1 VTADVAPVQAK
12 ETSFKPS
19 LFQDAYAQNN
29 LDRSFQ
35 HYLEDEQR
43 RLAFIFSPFSQFDF
57 NSWFAYS
64 DFSLNVESSADKVN
78 LFSDIELA
86 STETPPSNAEP
97 NAQKPLS
104 ASEQAVDQIAAYF
117 AKPSQSTLQGLLMK
131 TGWLVPNLEA
141 SPQLFLAQLQGKLL
155 NKLDLQFLVDQI
167 LSQVKIVKEK
177 GKVELT
183 LGLKPENLG
192 EILLTLTSRSGMV
205 SIQIQAP
212 EETRK
217 LIEAELKELELAL
230 KRAKVNL
237 AEIKIL
243 ATKEVDKHA

>member
-1 VTADVAPVQAK
+1 MTADVAPVQVK
-12 ETSFKPS
+12 ETSLNPS
-19 LFQDAYAQNN
+19 LFQDSSAQNN
-29 LDRSFQ
+29 LDHSFQ
-35 HYLEDEQR
+35 QYLEEEQR
-43 RLAFIFSPFSQFDF
+43 RLAFVFSPFSQFNF
-57 NSWFAYS
+57 NSWFAYP
-64 DFSLNVESSADKVN
+64 DFSLHSESSADKLN

-86 STETPPSNAEP
+86 SPETSTSNIQS
-97 NAQKPLS
+97 NTQKPLPV
-104 ASEQAVDQIAAYF
+104 SEQNVDQLALYF
-117 AKPSQSTLQGLLMK
+117 TRPSQSTLQALLIK

-141 SPQLFLAQLQGKLL
+141 SSQFYLAQLEGKLL

-183 LGLKPENLG
+183 LGLRPENLG
-192 EILLTLTSRSGMV
+192 EILLSLTSRSGMI

-230 KRAKVNL
+230 KKAKVNL
-237 AEIKIL
+237 EEIKII
-243 ATKEVDKHA
+243 ATKEVGKNA

>member
-1 VTADVAPVQAK
+1 VTADVAPVQVK

-19 LFQDAYAQNN
+19 LFQDSYAQSN

-43 RLAFIFSPFSQFDF
+43 RLAFIFSPFGQFDF
-57 NSWFAYS
+57 NSWFAYP
-64 DFSLNVESSADKVN
+64 DFLLNVESPADKVN

-86 STETPPSNAEP
+86 STETHTSNVESNP
-97 NAQKPLS
+97 QKPLPVS
-104 ASEQAVDQIAAYF
+104 DQAADQTAIYF
-117 AKPSQSTLQGLLMK
+117 AKPSQSTLQGLLIK

-141 SPQLFLAQLQGKLL
+141 SPQFYLAQLQGKLL

-217 LIEAELKELELAL
+217 LIEVELKELELAL
-230 KRAKVNL
+230 KKAKVNL
-237 AEIKIL
+237 TEIKIL
-243 ATKEVDKHA
+243 AAKEVNKDA